1 MPRIKISSLP
11 KYVLGGPPICPTG
24 QMPDP
29 NNPGEC
35 IDDPNYVA
43 STPSTVPRVDNGKKN
58 NYGNSITGNFSK
70 NYEDMTFSP
79 TISTAGMTGGTNF
92 NIGNTDI
99 SGNSIAPA
107 VPTNL
112 EAEQTYT
119 LDPNQT
125 GPKVGLFECPKGYS
139 KDKNGK
145 CVKKKGFF
153 GDMTTAEKLQWG
165 VNTVG
170 SLLTAG
176 NIWATD
182 KANRERKKAFDKQFR
197 YAQFN
202 PALNTERD
210 KGNWTAD
217 SQRTFQPNMQPP
229 VNEGMMNRQFGG
241 MVPGQKPNTVKIK
254 IVDSPESAMMKYGG
268 QFEGSYGLDVGW
280 RNLYTD
286 MAKTSSD
293 HYGNTLSEQKK
304 PKSPYVLEAEGEE
317 VIYKPGDRTSHII
330 KGPDHSRGG
339 VKLTDE
345 QVSSKVAPDVSSF
358 IFSKTKGMAIKDP
371 EVLARFGI
379 TTKSKGGVVPA
390 KIAKK
395 FELNKYKAIIED
407 PTKDDLAKR
416 TAAMMLDNNERY
428 LAELAV
434 VHEEMKGKEAP
445 EFAESVLSRGQNSAQ
460 YGGWISKSENLRK
473 FVGGGDAEDDP
484 DSAPNDINPWAGD
497 KSKKSKYYR
506 KGPKSNASKYTKED
520 WKNKLRALG
529 FNGPWNN
536 LAVQKFL
543 YTIPEAQAIIDKY
556 HGTGPEG
563 MGQPA
568 GGMFDEILGRRWD
581 EALEAIPAKKVD
593 TVPGETIAPKVTIK
607 PGVAVDAGQEKTKFI
622 CITDPN
628 TGTKIVPAV
637 MGYDTEEE
645 ARANCG
651 KTATPP
657 PFDFTTPDKLAMAA
671 AAAVFPRKDYPT
683 IANKPYER
691 GRYALNDWAASA
703 DRAFNTQF
711 LAPSRALAAYTAPQG
726 LASNMSSMA
735 GQAADTITGNIIPTV
750 TSQNVGIFNQFSA
763 QEQQRK
769 DAVDDY
775 NAKAQV
781 ARDEGRARTEQ
792 MYQQE
797 LSDYLTNYAKQYG
810 KAWVNRY
817 KWNDQGY
824 MNPNLYKDPRTG
836 RTIFRNTGGFGNVDS
851 DGVGGAG
858 SIGSSWNDYYK
869 KFYDSMTNVT
879 DPVKRDQRAAR
890 LADKYVESRRRTRSS
905 KDPYDIYGSRTNS
918 SYYDID
924 TDNDDEDE
932 TPQ

>member
-1 MPRIKISSLP
+1 MPKIKISSLP
-11 KYVLGGPPICPTG
+11 KYVLGGPDECPEG
-24 QMPDP
+24 YRWNEFMQQCEPDP
-29 NNPGEC
+29 DYSPNEFQPAQQGIGTGVATKVDLGPDFNYSKPRNKYVYSDGTSLKKK
-35 IDDPNYVA
+35 DP
-43 STPSTVPRVDNGKKN
+43 R
-58 NYGNSITGNFSK
+58 SIGSF
-70 NYEDMTFSP
+70 
-79 TISTAGMTGGTNF
+79 
-92 NIGNTDI
+92 IGNTANFL
-99 SGNSIAPA
+99 G
-107 VPTNL
+107 
-112 EAEQTYT
+112 
-119 LDPNQT
+119 
-125 GPKVGLFECPKGYS
+125 
-139 KDKNGK
+139 
-145 CVKKKGFF
+145 
-153 GDMTTAEKLQWG
+153 TAA
-165 VNTVG
+165 N
-170 SLLTAG
+170 A
-176 NIWATD
+176 WATD

-202 PALNTERD
+202 PALNPERD

-293 HYGNTLSEQKK
+293 HYGNTMSEQKK

-330 KGPDHSRGG
+330 KGPDHPRGG

-345 QVSSKVAPDVSSF
+345 QVSSKVAPDISSF

-416 TAAMMLDNNERY
+416 TAAMMLDNNEKY

-434 VHEEMKGKEAP
+434 VHEALKGKEAP
-445 EFAESVLSRGQNSAQ
+445 EFAKTVLSEGGQNSAQ
-460 YGGWISKSENLRK
+460 YGGWISKSENLKK

-484 DSAPNDINPWAGD
+484 DSAPNDIKPWAGD
-497 KSKKSKYYR
+497 KYGKR
-506 KGPKSNASKYTKED
+506 RRGTAGSNASKYKKED
-520 WKNKLRALG
+520 WKNKLKALG
-529 FNGPWNN
+529 FNGPWDN
-536 LAVQKFL
+536 LSVQKFL
-543 YTIPEAQAIIDKY
+543 YTIPEAKVIIDKY
-556 HGTGPEG
+556 HGTTDPKG
-563 MGQPA
+563 MGQPK

-607 PGVAVDAGQEKTKFI
+607 PGVVATAEEKTKFI

-824 MNPNLYKDPRTG
+824 MNPNFYKDPRTG
-836 RTIFRNTGGFGNVDS
+836 KTIFRNTGGFGNVDS

-890 LADKYVESRRRTRSS
+890 LADKYVESRRKTKSS

-932 TPQ
+932 TP